1 MPDRKSVIIVAG
13 PTASGKTDYA
23 FTLAKKFNTSI
34 ISADSRQCYK
44 ELNIG
49 VAKPAND
56 ILEQVPH
63 YFINSHSIFE
73 NVNAHTFEDYALNAA
88 KRIFENHDTI
98 VMAGGTGLYIR
109 AFMEG
114 LDTIPEVDVDL
125 ENAIRK
131 EYNLMGRK
139 WLKEQLMENDPV
151 FAVKGEMKNPQRMMR
166 ALVVKLSTG
175 KSILEFHAS
184 DKKQR
189 PFGIQKIF
197 IDVPRG
203 ILYQRIDRRV
213 DDMMAAGLLAEA
225 ENLFPHRSLNALQ
238 TVGYSELFD
247 YFENKISLDRAVELI
262 KQNTRHYA
270 RRQMTWFRKYFVDEE
285 TTIIH

>member
-13 PTASGKTDYA
+13 PTASDKTDYA

-131 EYNLMGRK
+131 EYDLMGPK

-151 FAVKGEMKNPQRMMR
+151 FTVKGEMKNPQRMMR

-247 YFENKISLDRAVELI
+247 YFENKISLERSVELI

-270 RRQMTWFRKYFVDEE
+270 RRQMTWFRKYFVDEA

>member
-131 EYNLMGRK
+131 EYDLMGPK

-151 FAVKGEMKNPQRMMR
+151 FTVKGEMKNPQRMMR

-247 YFENKISLDRAVELI
+247 YFENKISLERSVELI

-270 RRQMTWFRKYFVDEE
+270 RRQMTWFRKYFVDEA

>member
-114 LDTIPEVDVDL
+114 LDTIPEVDVDI

-131 EYNLMGRK
+131 EYDLMGRK
-139 WLKEQLMENDPV
+139 WLEEQLMENDPV

-197 IDVPRG
+197 IDVSRG
-203 ILYQRIDRRV
+203 ILYQRINRRV

-270 RRQMTWFRKYFVDEE
+270 RRQMTWFRKYFVDEA